1 MNLRSGEWAAPDADV
16 AKPGYKTPLE
26 SCKNDCNQDEKCNA
40 IHYIKGFCFII
51 YNKNPSIQFYADA
64 LYFDKVCNHTY
75 SKFLLLPDN
84 TII

>member
-1 MNLRSGEWAAPDADV
+1 MNLRSGEWAASDEDYEKA
-16 AKPGYKTPLE
+16 YKTPLE

-40 IHYIKGFCFII
+40 IYYTGGFCFMIYKKTPTII
-51 YNKNPSIQFYADA
+51 SYDDA

-75 SKFLLLPDN
+75 SKFLLLPNN